1 MTSNTEAA
9 PPQPKKTPRPENKS
23 RPVLVALSIVAVVAL
38 AACVWFGIGWKKAW
52 DEKAIADTR
61 DSALNDAR
69 QAAIN
74 LSTVDSADMDG
85 SLDLMLT
92 SVTGDQMTSYLEET
106 KKAVTDEQR
115 NSGRKITAEVLDAT
129 ITELNVDDRTATAIA
144 IVANNTSGPDGF
156 TERTRSVMRMYLEDV
171 DGTWKVN
178 NLLPVGDRVPLNPVD
193 APTDPGAQ
201 QPAPNA
207 GTPDSGSPEAG
218 TPAPDAGTTDPS
230 ATPPSGEPAPAD
242 SGASEGP

>member
-9 PPQPKKTPRPENKS
+9 TPRPKKTQRPKNKS
-23 RPVLVALSIVAVVAL
+23 RPVLVALSVVAVVAL
-38 AACVWFGIGWKKAW
+38 AACVWFGIGWKSAW

-156 TERTRSVMRMYLEDV
+156 TERTRSVMRMYLEEV

-193 APTDPGAQ
+193 APADPGVQ
-201 QPAPNA
+201 Q
-207 GTPDSGSPEAG
+207 
-218 TPAPDAGTTDPS
+218 PDAGATDPS
-230 ATPPSGEPAPAD
+230 VTDPSVTPPSGEPAPAD
-242 SGASEGP
+242 SGATEGP

>member
-1 MTSNTEAA
+1 VTSNTEAA
-9 PPQPKKTPRPENKS
+9 TPRPKKTQRPKNKS

-38 AACVWFGIGWKKAW
+38 AACVWFGIGWKSAW

-144 IVANNTSGPDGF
+144 IVANNTSWPDGF
-156 TERTRSVMRMYLEDV
+156 TERTRSVMRMYLEEV

-193 APTDPGAQ
+193 APADPGVQ
-201 QPAPNA
+201 Q
-207 GTPDSGSPEAG
+207 
-218 TPAPDAGTTDPS
+218 PDAGATDPS
-230 ATPPSGEPAPAD
+230 ATDPSATDPSVTPPSGEPAPAD
-242 SGASEGP
+242 SGATEGP

>member
-9 PPQPKKTPRPENKS
+9 TPRPKKTQRPKNKS
-23 RPVLVALSIVAVVAL
+23 RPVLVALSVVAVVAL
-38 AACVWFGIGWKKAW
+38 AACVWFGIGWKSAW

-156 TERTRSVMRMYLEDV
+156 TERTRSVMRMYLEEV

-193 APTDPGAQ
+193 APADPGVQ
-201 QPAPNA
+201 Q
-207 GTPDSGSPEAG
+207 
-218 TPAPDAGTTDPS
+218 PDAGATDPS
-230 ATPPSGEPAPAD
+230 ATDPSATDPSVTPPSGEPAPAD
-242 SGASEGP
+242 SGATEGP

>member
-9 PPQPKKTPRPENKS
+9 TPRPKKTQRPKNKS

-38 AACVWFGIGWKKAW
+38 AACVWFGIGWKSAW

-156 TERTRSVMRMYLEDV
+156 TERTRSVMRMYLEEV

-193 APTDPGAQ
+193 APADPGVQ
-201 QPAPNA
+201 Q
-207 GTPDSGSPEAG
+207 
-218 TPAPDAGTTDPS
+218 PDAGATDPS
-230 ATPPSGEPAPAD
+230 ATDPSATDPSVTPPSGEPAPAD
-242 SGASEGP
+242 SGATEGP

>member
-9 PPQPKKTPRPENKS
+9 TQRPKKTQRPKNKS

-38 AACVWFGIGWKKAW
+38 AACVWFGIGWKSAW

-156 TERTRSVMRMYLEDV
+156 TERTRSVMRMYLEEV

-193 APTDPGAQ
+193 ATADPGVQ
-201 QPAPNA
+201 Q
-207 GTPDSGSPEAG
+207 
-218 TPAPDAGTTDPS
+218 PDAGATDPS
-230 ATPPSGEPAPAD
+230 VTDPSVTPPSGEPAPAD
-242 SGASEGP
+242 SGATEGP

>member
-9 PPQPKKTPRPENKS
+9 TPRPKKTQRPKNKS

-38 AACVWFGIGWKKAW
+38 AACVWFGIGWKSAW

-156 TERTRSVMRMYLEDV
+156 TERTRSVMRMYLEEV

-193 APTDPGAQ
+193 APADPGVQ
-201 QPAPNA
+201 Q
-207 GTPDSGSPEAG
+207 
-218 TPAPDAGTTDPS
+218 PDAGATDPS
-230 ATPPSGEPAPAD
+230 VTPPSGEPAPAD
-242 SGASEGP
+242 SGATEGP

>member
-9 PPQPKKTPRPENKS
+9 TPRPKKTQRPKNKS

-38 AACVWFGIGWKKAW
+38 AACVWFGIGWKSAW

-156 TERTRSVMRMYLEDV
+156 TERTRSVMRMYLEEV

-193 APTDPGAQ
+193 APADPGVQ
-201 QPAPNA
+201 Q
-207 GTPDSGSPEAG
+207 
-218 TPAPDAGTTDPS
+218 PDAGAADPSATDPS
-230 ATPPSGEPAPAD
+230 ATDPSVTPPSGEPAPAD
-242 SGASEGP
+242 SGATEGP

>member
-9 PPQPKKTPRPENKS
+9 TPRPKKTQRPKNKS

-38 AACVWFGIGWKKAW
+38 AACVWFGIGWKSAW

-156 TERTRSVMRMYLEDV
+156 TERTRSVMRMYLEEV

-193 APTDPGAQ
+193 APADPGVQ
-201 QPAPNA
+201 Q
-207 GTPDSGSPEAG
+207 
-218 TPAPDAGTTDPS
+218 PDAGATDPS
-230 ATPPSGEPAPAD
+230 VTDPSVTDPSVTPPSGEPAPAD
-242 SGASEGP
+242 SGATEGP